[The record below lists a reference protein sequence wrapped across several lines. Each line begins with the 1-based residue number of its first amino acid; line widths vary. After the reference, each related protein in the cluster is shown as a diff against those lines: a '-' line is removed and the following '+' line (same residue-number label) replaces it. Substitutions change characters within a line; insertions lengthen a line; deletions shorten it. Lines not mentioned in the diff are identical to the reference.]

1 MSTAR
6 VHKAAGRYASGRMT
20 NGRKNRNEKQYRN
33 KFVAVVLGGGVVFV
47 FTFLLWTIAM
57 VVLQALEQ

>member
-1 MSTAR
+1 MSTTR

-20 NGRKNRNEKQYRN
+20 NGRKNRNEKQDRN
-33 KFVAVVLGGGVVFV
+33 KFVAVVFGVGVVLV
-47 FTFLLWTIAM
+47 FTFLLGTIAM